1 MGTPISAEKTIE
13 FFKSPLGLRFE
24 LNTIDDDVQVVVGE
38 ITQQNE
44 STVRVQEG
52 WILKKVNGN
61 DLTNYSTQEI
71 LKFISS
77 KLSKVSSSNP
87 VLLTFLSPTD
97 TSPLFSPFLEKK
109 ADSQAIYVSD
119 QKVAMTNSGAIR
131 ESITTLP
138 SLEGA
143 AAVPPSASSTEVT
156 ETSLLN
162 TTDVINVN
170 DLRKRIIN
178 IDSEFREHLWQ
189 PPTDFSFR
197 VNPLKNVIRIR
208 MASIELN
215 NTFYVFSKY
224 RENLSIRL
232 ICDLAGTDY
241 TFTISPGNY
250 TASGLV
256 KAIQDQFD
264 APGLVPHYRISLNSI
279 TGKITIQNDSNVIFT
294 MDFRTESNEYKH
306 MFWGLGY
313 NLGFR
318 TKYYSSMI
326 SYTSESIIDVIVD
339 QYIFLR
345 VNNYNNVEQSLKGG
359 GIFTAF
365 AKLILKDGKFTK
377 LFDDNSNLLTK
388 EIIFSQPTDIRK
400 FDIQLVDK
408 YGEIVNNLDTNWSV
422 AFEITEVMNGRLYDF
437 YRNYLFKRDIKL

>member
-13 FFKSPLGLRFE
+13 FYRSPLGLRFE
-24 LNTIDDDVQVVVGE
+24 LNTQDEYVHLVVGE
-38 ITQQNE
+38 ITQRNE

-52 WILKKVNGN
+52 WILKKVNGKEI
-61 DLTNYSTQEI
+61 TKYSIQAI
-71 LKFISS
+71 LKFLSS
-77 KLSKVSSSNP
+77 GLSTVSSSNP

-119 QKVAMTNSGAIR
+119 QKVAMVNSGAIR

-143 AAVPPSASSTEVT
+143 AAVPPSASQVEAT

-162 TTDVINVN
+162 TTDIINVN

-189 PPTDFSFR
+189 PPTDFS
-197 VNPLKNVIRIR
+197 VKLAPIKNVIRIR
-208 MASIELN
+208 MASVELS
-215 NTFYVFSKY
+215 NTFYVFSRY
-224 RENLSIRL
+224 RQNLSIRL

-264 APGLVPHYRISLNSI
+264 AAGLVPHYRISLSTI
-279 TGKITIQNDSNVIFT
+279 TGHVTIQNDSSLIFT
-294 MDFRTESNEYKH
+294 MDFRTENNEFKH
-306 MFWGLGY
+306 VFWGLGY
-313 NLGFR
+313 NIGFR
-318 TKYYSSMI
+318 SKYYSTMF

-339 QYIFLR
+339 QYLFLK
-345 VNNYNNVEQSLKGG
+345 VNNYNNVEQSLKSGG
-359 GIFTAF
+359 MFTAF
-365 AKLILKDGKFTK
+365 AKLILKDGKYTK
-377 LFDDNSNLLTK
+377 LFDDTANLLTK
-388 EIIFSQPTDIRK
+388 EIIFAQPTDISK
-400 FDIQLVDK
+400 FEIQLVDK
-408 YGEIVNNLDTNWSV
+408 YGEIVNNLDTDWSI
-422 AFEITEVMNGRLYDF
+422 AFEVTEVMNGRLYDF
-437 YRNYLFKRDIKL
+437 YRNYLFKRDSKL